1 MMLRRSI
8 VAVWLM
14 LWLTGAQAAP
24 VLVETGWVAEHLGD
38 AKLILIDMSDEPQYS
53 RFHLPGAAHLPYHF
67 LMEVRKRDKVP
78 VRLDDQRLF
87 KLLGTLGIAP
97 DSHVVIYDD
106 MGGLN
111 AGRLF
116 WELERVGH
124 AEVSVM
130 NGGLVKW
137 ILEGRR
143 IINTPVNRKP
153 VAYRPVRK
161 GRANEVDLAGVREA
175 SEKGGALL
183 LDVRSE
189 EEYMGSQKRPRTGH
203 IPGAH
208 WWPWQEG
215 VDFAQG
221 FVRRG
226 GDALANS
233 LSKVGVGGKGKSII
247 AYCRSGHRAA
257 QAYLT
262 LRSLG
267 YENVRLYPNSMNE
280 YGLVRTAPLKT
291 GRVP

>member
-1 MMLRRSI
+1 VLRRSAI
-8 VAVWLM
+8 ALWLM
-14 LWLTGAQAAP
+14 LWLAGAQAAP
-24 VLVETGWVAEHLGD
+24 VMVETGWVAEHLSD
-38 AKLILIDMSDEPQYS
+38 AKVVVVDMSDEPQYS
-53 RFHLPGAAHLPYHF
+53 RFHVPGAVHLPYHF
-67 LMEVRKRDKVP
+67 LMEMRKRDKVP

-87 KLLGTLGIAP
+87 KLLGTLGVAP

-116 WELERVGH
+116 WELERIGH

-143 IINTPVNRKP
+143 VINTPVNRKP
-153 VAYRPVRK
+153 ALYQPTGK
-161 GRANEVDLAGVREA
+161 GRRNEVDLAAVREA
-175 SEKGGALL
+175 SEKGNAVL

-189 EEYMGSQKRPRTGH
+189 QEYTGNKKMPRSGH
-203 IPGAH
+203 IPGAR

-226 GDALANS
+226 GEALAGS
-233 LSKVGVGGKGKSII
+233 LGKVGAGDKQGPII

-267 YENVRLYPNSMNE
+267 YENVRVYPNSMNE
-280 YGLVRTAPLKT
+280 YALVRAVPLNHGRAP
-291 GRVP
+291 